1 MRVDFRFKLNNFSL
15 VFVLRTRT
23 MSCYNYDL
31 FCSKICR
38 CPYTFFSQAFFFF
51 ALISVDQLFS
61 MSFWRCKNKKKIR
74 IAEWRLENRQQI
86 TASYF
91 MSCTQFILKYT
102 DKQCWQCTSLPPCH
116 FYGSKKKRWTG
127 EKTRTEKKKRTE
139 KQYHL
144 NVWARWTRTPQ
155 FKYCQSTFFF
165 PFPWIWVD
173 APAHSFAQGLQQMAL
188 LKNTCYRW
196 PTSTKFSP
204 ADKKG

>member
-127 EKTRTEKKKRTE
+127 EKTRTEKKK
-139 KQYHL
+139 KGL
-144 NVWARWTRTPQ
+144 
-155 FKYCQSTFFF
+155 KSSTILMYEHAGQGPHNSNTVSQHFFF
-165 PFPWIWVD
+165 
-173 APAHSFAQGLQQMAL
+173 HSHEFG
-188 LKNTCYRW
+188 
-196 PTSTKFSP
+196 
-204 ADKKG
+204 